1 MTNAAASL
9 FTITPTSRASSVAQ
23 SCRLFA
29 TTWTQPGSPVHGDS
43 PGENT
48 GVDCHALLH
57 GIFPTQGSNPCLLC
71 LLHWQADSLPLEP
84 PEKCKNNYTGS
95 KYTSCVFGQNFYDI
109 NFTQSP
115 LGALVIFH
123 HCDEFVLI
131 YLHSYLVSYVSK
143 QNTVSKWLT
152 C

>member
-1 MTNAAASL
+1 MFSIYLHVCMRAKSL
-9 FTITPTSRASSVAQ
+9 QLCPTLCSPMDCKPSRFL
-23 SCRLFA
+23 CL
-29 TTWTQPGSPVHGDS
+29 WDS
-43 PGENT
+43 PGKNT

>member
-1 MTNAAASL
+1 MFSIYLHVCMRAKSL
-9 FTITPTSRASSVAQ
+9 QLCPTLCSPMGCKPSRFL
-23 SCRLFA
+23 CL
-29 TTWTQPGSPVHGDS
+29 WDS
-43 PGENT
+43 PGKNT

>member
-57 GIFPTQGSNPCLLC
+57 GIFPTQGSHPGFPQL
-71 LLHWQADSLPLEP
+71 QVDSLLSEP
-84 PEKCKNNYTGS
+84 PQKPNTNITYTNIGFQIS
-95 KYTSCVFGQNFYDI
+95 
-109 NFTQSP
+109 
-115 LGALVIFH
+115 
-123 HCDEFVLI
+123 
-131 YLHSYLVSYVSK
+131 
-143 QNTVSKWLT
+143 
-152 C
+152 